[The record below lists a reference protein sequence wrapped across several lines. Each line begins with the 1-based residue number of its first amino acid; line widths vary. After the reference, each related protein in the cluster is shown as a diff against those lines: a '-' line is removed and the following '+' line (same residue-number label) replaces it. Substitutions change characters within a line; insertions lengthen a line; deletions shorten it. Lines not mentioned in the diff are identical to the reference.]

1 MNEQDRSSLSE
12 AGRARREAMLGE
24 LVGQMQRLHHRRRV
38 QRTAA
43 ASACM
48 VVLLI
53 GLSLLAMPAR
63 RPGAD
68 SPPMVVAPKPAPGIS
83 IEIVRTDPSILQR
96 FAVRTTSRAILL
108 DDEALLDELV
118 AMGRPAG
125 LIRSGDRVWLTADVV
140 DQPPAEDHM
149 APPPAPPRPSSL

>member
-1 MNEQDRSSLSE
+1 MSEQDRSSLSE
-12 AGRARREAMLGE
+12 TGRARREAMLGE

-38 QRTAA
+38 QRTAS

-63 RPGAD
+63 RPATHL
-68 SPPMVVAPKPAPGIS
+68 PRVAQTPKPAADAS
-83 IEIVRTDPSILQR
+83 IEIIRTDPSILER
-96 FAVRTTSRAILL
+96 FAARPTSRAILL

-140 DQPPAEDHM
+140 GRHPAEDES
-149 APPPAPPRPSSL
+149 PLPRPPSSL